1 MQRRERALWSLEHA
15 LSSPEIPL
23 DVKVEVKNA
32 CAASLD
38 DETLASCDSLC
49 LLLHI

>member
-38 DETLASCDSLC
+38 DVLR
-49 LLLHI
+49 LLRVVVRVRP